1 MSRTIMTMKPFT
13 LFSGAVAFG
22 ALLLASA
29 ASADTNSDPRN
40 LTGGRAEVYQQIS
53 PDSLEA
59 VSTRDQVLNLGAP
72 NLAPTHIW
80 KVLEHGE
87 KLECLACV
95 PVISKLLYSS
105 NAKTREIS
113 AWWLRRR
120 IFGVF
125 GPGQVYEQTLKTLAD
140 STETEAHRV
149 YAANAIGE
157 FLDAGG
163 VSPLSK
169 AVTGDES
176 AAVRAAA
183 VAALERLNS
192 PGESGEISA
201 ALGDS
206 DTDVRLA
213 ALHAATRINSYTDV
227 AAVVGL
233 ISDQSSLVRR
243 RAAETLGVF
252 KAADAVMGLIALAS
266 SDQESDPN
274 VRAAAIWALGQIGDP
289 AARDVVVEAQSDSD
303 VSVRSAAG
311 VAARMLRL

>member
-1 MSRTIMTMKPFT
+1 MSRTSTMRKPSKFVG
-13 LFSGAVAFG
+13 GAVAIG
-22 ALLLASA
+22 ALLLASG
-29 ASADTNSDPRN
+29 ASADTDGDAVDVTR
-40 LTGGRAEVYQQIS
+40 GRAEVYRQIS

-59 VSTRDQVLNLGAP
+59 VSARSEILNLDAP

-105 NAKTREIS
+105 HPKTREIS

-140 STETEAHRV
+140 PSETESHRV

-157 FLDAGG
+157 FLEGGG
-163 VSPLSK
+163 VSALSK
-169 AVTGDES
+169 AVAGDKS
-176 AAVRAAA
+176 SAVRGAA

-192 PGESGEISA
+192 TGENGEISA

-206 DTDVRLA
+206 DADVRLA
-213 ALHAATRINSYTDV
+213 ALHAAMRINSFTDV
-227 AAVVGL
+227 ASVVGL
-233 ISDQSSLVRR
+233 IGDSSSLVRR
-243 RAAETLGVF
+243 RAAEALGAF
-252 KAADAVMGLIALAS
+252 KAADAVAGLMALAS
-266 SDQESDPN
+266 PDQESDER

-289 AARDVVVEAQSDSD
+289 AARGVVTDAENDQD
-303 VSVRSAAG
+303 VSVRSAAR